1 MNSELKVN
9 EKIKD
14 NDLNENT
21 KRSEFIK
28 GYLAQLDIQD
38 SILKIIKKE
47 LKERKD
53 NIRARKDEL
62 RVVLKE
68 LKET

>member
-1 MNSELKVN
+1 MKVN

-38 SILKIIKKE
+38 SKLKIIKKE